1 MKKNK
6 SYFLLF
12 FLFLIYLSVNTSAF
26 SEIMI
31 LSKCKSLKDGFIKNE
46 YTLDLE
52 KSLMIRNYI
61 YDNKTYKKYR
71 VTDLSIKKENSIER
85 FIYEEEEFILTD
97 KVGYPQFFTQL
108 MFKKN
113 SPIINIKTVINKQ
126 KNVYEIY
133 NCGSGVPISIK
144 KICHLIVK
152 ISKKPLK
159 INFNKNKPTISFDL
173 HLNCEKAEKELGWK
187 PKITIE
193 DGIKKTLIWWG
204 KNIKN
209 A

>member
-6 SYFLLF
+6 SYFLHF

-31 LSKCKSLKDGFIKNE
+31 LSKCKSLKDGFVKNE
-46 YTLDLE
+46 YTLDLK

-113 SPIINIKTVINKQ
+113 SPIINIKTVINNEPAISRLSTCGK
-126 KNVYEIY
+126 VEIY
-133 NCGSGVPISIK
+133 ESES
-144 KICHLIVK
+144 
-152 ISKKPLK
+152 
-159 INFNKNKPTISFDL
+159 
-173 HLNCEKAEKELGWK
+173 
-187 PKITIE
+187 
-193 DGIKKTLIWWG
+193 
-204 KNIKN
+204 
-209 A
+209 

>member
-6 SYFLLF
+6 SYFLHF

-46 YTLDLE
+46 YIIDLE
-52 KSLMIRNYI
+52 KSLMVRNYI

-113 SPIINIKTVINKQ
+113 SPIINIKTVINNEPAISKLSTCG
-126 KNVYEIY
+126 KVEIY
-133 NCGSGVPISIK
+133 ESES
-144 KICHLIVK
+144 
-152 ISKKPLK
+152 
-159 INFNKNKPTISFDL
+159 
-173 HLNCEKAEKELGWK
+173 
-187 PKITIE
+187 
-193 DGIKKTLIWWG
+193 
-204 KNIKN
+204 
-209 A
+209 

>member
-6 SYFLLF
+6 SYFLHF

-85 FIYEEEEFILTD
+85 FIYKEEEFILTD

-113 SPIINIKTVINKQ
+113 SPIINIKTVINNEPAISRLSTCGK
-126 KNVYEIY
+126 VEIY
-133 NCGSGVPISIK
+133 ESES
-144 KICHLIVK
+144 
-152 ISKKPLK
+152 
-159 INFNKNKPTISFDL
+159 
-173 HLNCEKAEKELGWK
+173 
-187 PKITIE
+187 
-193 DGIKKTLIWWG
+193 
-204 KNIKN
+204 
-209 A
+209 

>member
-6 SYFLLF
+6 SYFLHF

-52 KSLMIRNYI
+52 NSLMIRNYI

-85 FIYEEEEFILTD
+85 FIYEEEAFILTD
-97 KVGYPQFFTQL
+97 KIGYPQFFTQL

-113 SPIINIKTVINKQ
+113 SPIINIKTVINNEPAISKLSTCG
-126 KNVYEIY
+126 KVEIY
-133 NCGSGVPISIK
+133 ESES
-144 KICHLIVK
+144 
-152 ISKKPLK
+152 
-159 INFNKNKPTISFDL
+159 
-173 HLNCEKAEKELGWK
+173 
-187 PKITIE
+187 
-193 DGIKKTLIWWG
+193 
-204 KNIKN
+204 
-209 A
+209 

>member
-6 SYFLLF
+6 SYFLHF

-71 VTDLSIKKENSIER
+71 VTDLSIKKENSIEK

-113 SPIINIKTVINKQ
+113 SPIINIKTVINNEPAISRLSTCGK
-126 KNVYEIY
+126 VEIY
-133 NCGSGVPISIK
+133 ESES
-144 KICHLIVK
+144 
-152 ISKKPLK
+152 
-159 INFNKNKPTISFDL
+159 
-173 HLNCEKAEKELGWK
+173 
-187 PKITIE
+187 
-193 DGIKKTLIWWG
+193 
-204 KNIKN
+204 
-209 A
+209 